1 MSPGLR
7 QQKWHVDSAPVEEQ
21 EAWLVTYLDM
31 LTLLLVLLVIML
43 AMAGKGDGQNAEQAP
58 ADSLASPAALIDLA
72 EGRPPIAAL
81 EPAAP
86 LPADPPEPPAES
98 EGTPPALGEGIEVIV
113 NEHSIS
119 FRIDSAL
126 LFASGQAELANPGLD
141 VLDRL
146 LPTLA
151 GSEHRILVEGHTDDQ
166 PIHTERFPSN
176 WELSASRASSVVRYL
191 AFKGIAPTRLQAT
204 GFAETRPLAD
214 NDSEAARARN
224 RRVELVLQTGDG

>member
-21 EAWLVTYLDM
+21 EGWLVTYLDM

-43 AMAGKGDGQNAEQAP
+43 AMAGKGDGKAQEQAP
-58 ADSLASPAALIDLA
+58 ADSQASTSAVIELPA
-72 EGRPPIAAL
+72 GGTPIAAL
-81 EPAAP
+81 EPAPP
-86 LPADPPEPPAES
+86 LPVDPPEPLAEPAAV
-98 EGTPPALGEGIEVIV
+98 PPALGEGIEVIV

-151 GSEHRILVEGHTDDQ
+151 GSDHRILVEGHTDDQ

-191 AFKGIAPTRLQAT
+191 AFKGIAPVRLQAT
-204 GFAETRPLAD
+204 GFADTRPLAD